1 MPKARRNPTL
11 LPDKGACTK
20 CGAEVMLVR
29 IEPAN
34 SGFDLRT
41 FECSECNN
49 VDQYIVEEGT
59 AAPWTLVVR
68 GKP

>member
-1 MPKARRNPTL
+1 MPTARRNPTL
-11 LPDKGACTK
+11 FPDAEACTK
-20 CGAEVMLVR
+20 CGSEVMLVR
-29 IEPAN
+29 IEPAQ

-49 VDQYIVEEGT
+49 VDQYIIEVGT

-68 GKP
+68 N